1 MGDEDKK
8 EKKKKSKKKSTQEAD
23 ASQEGDAAL
32 VEEAPSSQEVHET
45 KESTPIPIITAPPT
59 IEKKSSTKRKA
70 HRCGSNVF
78 AMFTQR
84 KVQEFKEAFQLIDQ
98 DKDGFITKSDLKVTF
113 DLLGR
118 EVDDEDLESMLAEAP
133 GPLNFTMFLTIFGE
147 RISGT
152 DEEDVI
158 LSAFSVFDEGDGK
171 MKEEVLKN
179 SLRKRGDKF
188 TDEEADICLKEAPV
202 DKEGYISIRRFT
214 QILTKG
220 DEDDDTDGG

>member
-1 MGDEDKK
+1 MGDEEKK
-8 EKKKKSKKKSTQEAD
+8 EKKKKSKKKTEA
-23 ASQEGDAAL
+23 
-32 VEEAPSSQEVHET
+32 AP
-45 KESTPIPIITAPPT
+45 ESESAPPEESSAPPPQNET
-59 IEKKSSTKRKA
+59 IPAPEPEASAPAPAPPAEKKPSAKKKA
-70 HRCGSNVF
+70 QRCGSNVF

-98 DKDGFITKSDLKVTF
+98 DKDGFITKSDLKLTF

-158 LSAFSVFDEGDGK
+158 MSAFSIFDEGDGK

-179 SLRKRGDKF
+179 TLRKRGDKF

-214 QILTKG
+214 RILTKG

>member
-8 EKKKKSKKKSTQEAD
+8 EKKKKSKKKSAQETD
-23 ASQEGDAAL
+23 ASAECETVAVD
-32 VEEAPSSQEVHET
+32 ETPSDPV
-45 KESTPIPIITAPPT
+45 PIEQPIITAPPT
-59 IEKKSSTKRKA
+59 MEKKSSTKRKA

-98 DKDGFITKSDLKVTF
+98 DKDGFITKSDLKITF

-118 EVDDEDLESMLAEAP
+118 EVDDEDLQSMLAEAP

-158 LSAFSVFDEGDGK
+158 LSAFSIFDEGDGK

-179 SLRKRGDKF
+179 TLRKRGDKF

>member
-8 EKKKKSKKKSTQEAD
+8 EKKKKSKKKSAQEAD
-23 ASQEGDAAL
+23 ASQDG
-32 VEEAPSSQEVHET
+32 ET
-45 KESTPIPIITAPPT
+45 MSVDETPDPVPESIPEPIITAPPT
-59 IEKKSSTKRKA
+59 MEKKSSTKRKA

-98 DKDGFITKSDLKVTF
+98 DKDGFITKSDLKITF

-158 LSAFSVFDEGDGK
+158 LSAFSIFDEGDGK
-171 MKEEVLKN
+171 MKEEVLK
-179 SLRKRGDKF
+179 STLRKRGDKF

-220 DEDDDTDGG
+220 DEDDDGEGG